1 FSGPLQNKYDPLL
14 LLLLILSLARGA
26 SAVFVVSD
34 GNGTACIMANF
45 AATFEISYDSRSGAK
60 NTTFSLPASAQVLN
74 SSSCGKEN
82 TSDSSLVIAFGRGH
96 TLTLSFTRNATR
108 YSVQLMTLVY
118 NLSDAEFFPSASSKG
133 TKTVAASTDI
143 RADLNTKYRC
153 VSNSQVH
160 LLNVTVTLG
169 NATIQA
175 YLANNSF
182 SQQETR
188 CEQDKPS
195 PPTPTAPPTPTPTPA
210 PTSPVV
216 SRYNVSGANG
226 TCLLASMGLQLNV
239 TYRTKDNTTVTR
251 GLNINP
257 NKTTFGGSCSAQLV
271 TLELQGESLRLLALQ
286 FALNTSSSRVFLQ
299 GVQLNMTLPDARDPS
314 FSAANSSL
322 RALQATAGNSYKC
335 RSEQRLQVTEAFAL
349 NVFQVRVQAFRV
361 DGDKFGPAEECQLD
375 ENSMLIP
382 IAVGGALA
390 GLVLVVLMAY
400 LVGRKRSHAGY
411 QTI

>member
-1 FSGPLQNKYDPLL
+1 LAEPPGGWAVSQG
-14 LLLLILSLARGA
+14 LARGA

-34 GNGTACIMANF
+34 GNGTACIMADF
-45 AATFEISYDSRSGAK
+45 AAAFEISYDSRSGAK

-286 FALNTSSSRVFLQ
+286 FALVRVLP
-299 GVQLNMTLPDARDPS
+299 LRLRPETLPTAGPPT